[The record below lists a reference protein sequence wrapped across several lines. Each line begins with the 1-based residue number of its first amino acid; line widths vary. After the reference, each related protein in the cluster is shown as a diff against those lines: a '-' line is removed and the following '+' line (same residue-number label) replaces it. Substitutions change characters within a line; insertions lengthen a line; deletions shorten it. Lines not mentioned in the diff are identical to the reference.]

1 MTLDLCA
8 FISKHLK
15 FRKTV
20 DYGEGGAELLELI
33 KIAKLTMCRQGDGA
47 SVPLIEVPTPVK
59 IVGDIHGNFL
69 TCSASFSQLAC
80 RDHIGISFWVVSS
93 FE

>member
-59 IVGDIHGNFL
+59 IVGDIHGQFFNLQRIFL
-69 TCSASFSQLAC
+69 S
-80 RDHIGISFWVVSS
+80 IGLPGPHRYLFLGGK
-93 FE
+93 FL